1 MCITGRNAERLEN
14 IHSKCLEQ
22 IEKYIDA
29 KTKAASA
36 MTTEL
41 DIVHEVGQAMKVLGE
56 GVAANKTAI
65 KGDEDRP
72 LSASGSLR

>member
-1 MCITGRNAERLEN
+1 M
-14 IHSKCLEQ
+14 EQ

-29 KTKAASA
+29 ETKAASA

-41 DIVHEVGQAMKVLGE
+41 DIVHEVAQ
-56 GVAANKTAI
+56 AANKTAI
-65 KGDEDRP
+65 KEEEDRP

>member
-1 MCITGRNAERLEN
+1 MTETNAERLEN

-29 KTKAASA
+29 KTKVAST
-36 MTTEL
+36 MTSEL

-65 KGDEDRP
+65 KGKEDHSLP
-72 LSASGSLR
+72 ASGSTR

>member
-1 MCITGRNAERLEN
+1 M
-14 IHSKCLEQ
+14 EQ

-29 KTKAASA
+29 ETKAASA

-41 DIVHEVGQAMKVLGE
+41 DIVHEVAQAMKVLGG

-65 KGDEDRP
+65 KDKLIIQSCSVEQGTRFV
-72 LSASGSLR
+72 LSILCSCL